1 MSGYLLQEPPVST
14 RRGVVFAILSA
25 VAGGASYAL
34 KPRRRAAEE
43 LVKVDLERQVPSAFA
58 GWSID
63 KSMIPVLPNPEVQA
77 KLDEIYTQVIARTY
91 VHAGGQRVMLSVAY
105 GSDQGSDATSVHRP
119 EFCYSAQ
126 GFSVR
131 GAGEARLTVNGN
143 ALAVRRVVGSLGSRI
158 EPITYWV
165 TMNDRALL
173 PGFDRKMTQIW
184 LGLQGQI
191 PDGMLVRVSTIGPA
205 IADGFLLQ
213 QQFLTDL
220 HRGMATDVRGR
231 YFGADRRA

>member
-1 MSGYLLQEPPVST
+1 M
-14 RRGVVFAILSA
+14 
-25 VAGGASYAL
+25 
-34 KPRRRAAEE
+34 
-43 LVKVDLERQVPSAFA
+43 KVDLERQIPATFA

-77 KLDEIYTQVIARTY
+77 KLDQIYTQVIARTY
-91 VHAGGQRVMLSVAY
+91 VHTDGKRVMLSVAY

-131 GAGEARLTVNGN
+131 GAGEARLNVAGN
-143 ALAVRRVVGSLGSRI
+143 PLAVRRVIGSLGNRI

-184 LGLQGQI
+184 LGLRGQI
-191 PDGMLVRVSTIGPA
+191 PDGMLVRVSTIGQP
-205 IADGFLLQ
+205 ISDGFALQ
-213 QQFLTDL
+213 EQFLTDL
-220 HRGMATDVRGR
+220 HRGMAAAIRGR
-231 YFGADRRA
+231 YFGADLRA